1 MIKKILHTKRLSE
14 ACNLMCTTD
23 QATQSATSEPSI
35 KKYELLATVVFHLL
49 AYMPYVQE
57 ELTDT

>member
-1 MIKKILHTKRLSE
+1 
-14 ACNLMCTTD
+14 MCTTY
-23 QATQSATSEPSI
+23 QATKSATSEPSI
-35 KKYELLATVVFHLL
+35 KKYALLATVVFHLL